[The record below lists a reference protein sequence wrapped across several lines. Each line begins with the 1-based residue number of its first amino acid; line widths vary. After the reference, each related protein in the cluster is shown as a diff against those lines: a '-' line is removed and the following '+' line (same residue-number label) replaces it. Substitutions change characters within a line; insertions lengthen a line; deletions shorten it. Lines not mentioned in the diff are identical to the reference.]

1 VTDFVCEVDA
11 RYRSACDGLP
21 FYAEHEGKRFCVLHF
36 PSREKQTDTQYLKV
50 LERKYEDQ
58 DFDFAGVY
66 FPSVPNSFVNFVF
79 KEDTSFFGATFGEA
93 VDFSVATF
101 TKKVAFSGATFN
113 EAADF
118 SGATFNMNA
127 HFSGATF
134 SEAANFSGATFT
146 KEAYFSGAI
155 FSTWAHFFSAAF
167 SEWAE
172 FRGAIFTKEVT
183 FAASTF
189 SGVADFTD
197 VTFNKAAD
205 FSKATFSKAAY
216 FVSDNFSGAAN
227 FSHATFSEV
236 AHFPVATFSKR
247 ADFGGATFNEEGNFS
262 SATFNDVANFSGVF
276 LSEANFSRAT
286 FSEAANFPDAI
297 FSKQADFRGATF
309 KESAVFRGSG
319 TLPQTLFAF
328 WNVTSEKPERISF
341 HTTHLR
347 PCFFIDVDTQKFDF
361 SDVEWFK
368 LPSGDKVSLEEE
380 IRVLENSDIERL
392 QSLRK
397 LTKACTKLMKNAEDN
412 DEYPLANEFHFWSMD
427 AGRKADWGFFKNLA
441 GRDLLNRETWLSMVR
456 HFGLITFL
464 YWALSGYG
472 ERAARAF
479 WVLVG
484 ICAAFAALYMVFG
497 PPKLQHLGQAVVYSL
512 GAVARLNPEPRPTAP
527 GLFQLLVIVE
537 GLLGP
542 LQIALLALAIRRKV
556 MR

>member
-276 LSEANFSRAT
+276 LSEANF
-286 FSEAANFPDAI
+286 PDAI

-412 DEYPLANEFHFWSMD
+412 DEYPLANEFHFWSID

-512 GAVARLNPEPRPTAP
+512 GAVARVNLEPRPTAP